1 MRDGM
6 RHRRVGDTAPVVV
19 HPPTHRW
26 QRTVMFVV
34 LLVYSGL
41 LLQGTY
47 AAERASPLRIG
58 ALTASW
64 GPTPQVI
71 GLRDGLREL
80 GYRDHEHFFLGIRFT
95 QGDTA
100 ALAAAARKLVQDG
113 ADLLF
118 ADADDAAKAAQM
130 ATTSVPIGF
139 AGVADPLGPGVVP
152 SSAS

>member
-1 MRDGM
+1 MRGGGSMRDGM
-6 RHRRVGDTAPVVV
+6 RHRRVGDTDPVVV
-19 HPPTHRW
+19 SPPPHRW
-26 QRTVMFVV
+26 QHAVMYVV

-41 LLQGTY
+41 LLQD
-47 AAERASPLRIG
+47 AHAVERARPLRIG

-100 ALAAAARKLVQDG
+100 GLAAVARKFVQDG

-118 ADADDAAKAAQM
+118 ADADDAAKAAQL
-130 ATTSVPIGF
+130 AHTRVPIVF
-139 AGVADPLGPGVVP
+139 HSVA
-152 SSAS
+152 